1 MRRDSSGQILLIT
14 LLVLTVGLTIAL
26 AMIGRSRT
34 NVNIGNEIEDS
45 SRAFNAAEAGIEQA
59 LKTASGSAQTL
70 SGGLAS
76 YNTNVSAI
84 GGGTGAFAFPQ
95 RTVKGDTETLWLV
108 NHNTDGS
115 VNETRA
121 YTSNTIDV
129 CWKGF
134 GGTVPALSTIV
145 LFKRGANYMV
155 ARAAYDSDGTRT
167 PQNKFSTPNG
177 FGSRCGQSAVNYS
190 TITFSSLTTSPAI
203 DVNSD
208 VLIALRLRPIY
219 ADASIFVDSPTQL
232 PRQGDIIN
240 SSGSTNTG
248 VTRRI
253 VVTREY
259 RSAPTA
265 FDAAVLSQLNFSH

>member
-1 MRRDSSGQILLIT
+1 MHRDSSGQILLIT

-59 LKTASGSAQTL
+59 LRTASGSAQTL

-76 YNTNVSAI
+76 YDTNVAAI
-84 GGGTGAFAFPQ
+84 GGGVGSFSFPQ
-95 RTVKGDTETLWLV
+95 RTTKGDTETVWLV
-108 NHNTDGS
+108 NHNADGS
-115 VNETRA
+115 VNESRA
-121 YTSNTIDV
+121 YTSDTIDV

-134 GGTVPALSTIV
+134 GGTQPALSAII
-145 LFKRGANYMV
+145 LFKRGTSYMV
-155 ARAAYDSDGTRT
+155 ARTAYDPDGTRT
-167 PQNKFSTPNG
+167 AQNKFSAPTG
-177 FGSRCGQSAVNYS
+177 TGARCGQSGVNYS
-190 TITFSSLTTSPAI
+190 TITFSNLATSPAI
-203 DVNSD
+203 NVNTD
-208 VLIALRLRPIY
+208 TLLALRLRPVY
-219 ADASIFVDSPTQL
+219 ADASLSVDSSVVL

-253 VVTREY
+253 VVTRKY
-259 RSAPTA
+259 RSAPSV
-265 FDAAVLSQLNFSH
+265 FDAAVVSQLNFTH

>member
-76 YNTNVSAI
+76 YDTNVAAI
-84 GGGTGAFAFPQ
+84 GGGTGAFGFPQ
-95 RTVKGDTETLWLV
+95 RTIKGDTETLWLV

-115 VNETRA
+115 INETRA

-134 GGTVPALSTIV
+134 GGTVPALSVIT
-145 LFKRGANYMV
+145 LFKRGNNYMV
-155 ARAAYDSDGTRT
+155 ARTAYDSDATRRA
-167 PQNKFSTPNG
+167 QNNFSAPTG
-177 FGSRCGQSAVNYS
+177 VGSLCGQSGVNYS
-190 TITFSSLTTSPAI
+190 TITFSGLATSPAI
-203 DVNSD
+203 NVNTD
-208 VLIALRLRPIY
+208 TLLALRIRPLY
-219 ADASIFVDSPTQL
+219 ADASIYINSAIPL
-232 PRQGDIIN
+232 PRQGDIIS

-265 FDAAVLSQLNFSH
+265 FDAAVVSQLNFSH